1 MAHKIELDTAQYV
14 GLLERLIELNKEKPE
29 IFLKENLIPA
39 VQNAK
44 IYEENIEKSLPYC
57 NRTSFTTME
66 NVYNCIIAERI

>member
-1 MAHKIELDTAQYV
+1 MTHNIELDTAQYV

-39 VQNAK
+39 IQNAK

-57 NRTSFTTME
+57 E
-66 NVYNCIIAERI
+66 

>member
-1 MAHKIELDTAQYV
+1 MFEEKGSEEMRYVIELNTAQYV

-57 NRTSFTTME
+57 E
-66 NVYNCIIAERI
+66 

>member
-1 MAHKIELDTAQYV
+1 LKGSGKMTYKIELDTAQYV

-44 IYEENIEKSLPYC
+44 IYDENPKEKPALL
-57 NRTSFTTME
+57 
-66 NVYNCIIAERI
+66 